1 MDKYTIQTVMPTGQV
16 SPMYGTEFHVK
27 FAENEGTF
35 KLWYKTAPTEGQVQ
49 EGTIDG
55 WKFKKAKK
63 EWDGNSGNVSSN
75 AGGAGSASVP
85 PSTTGTTKYQKPAY
99 KDNSDG
105 MRKGM
110 AINNAA
116 TYVNLISPEPLAPK
130 DWAKAVTAYARELY
144 LVSELDSEAV
154 EADKEAVRQV
164 VEEVTIAE
172 APKSVQE
179 VFGIKASPVKAVPP
193 TK

>member
-1 MDKYTIQTVMPTGQV
+1 MAEKYTIQTVIPTGK
-16 SPMYGTEFHVK
+16 SDPMYGTEFHVK

-35 KLWYKTAPTEGQVQ
+35 KLWYKTPPTEGQVQ
-49 EGTIDG
+49 EGDIDG

-63 EWDGNSGNVSSN
+63 EWDGNSG
-75 AGGAGSASVP
+75 GGASSASAP
-85 PSTTGTTKYQKPAY
+85 PSTTSKPAYQPRVY

-116 TYVNLISPEPLAPK
+116 TYVNAVSPEPLAPK
-130 DWAKAVTAYARELY
+130 DWAKAVTAYAKELY
-144 LVSELDSEAV
+144 VVSELEDVAPVPPTEQP
-154 EADKEAVRQV
+154 KEV
-164 VEEVTIAE
+164 AE
-172 APKSVQE
+172 APKTVQE
-179 VFGIKASPVKAVPP
+179 IFGVKN

>member
-1 MDKYTIQTVMPTGQV
+1 MEKYTIQTAIPTGKS

-35 KLWYKTAPTEGQVQ
+35 KLWYKTPPTEGQVQ

-63 EWDGNSGNVSSN
+63 EWNGNE
-75 AGGAGSASVP
+75 GGGSATPDAEPVQSKP
-85 PSTTGTTKYQKPAY
+85 AYQKPAY

-105 MRKGM
+105 MRQGM
-110 AINNAA
+110 CFNNAA
-116 TYVNLISPEPLAPK
+116 NYVNALTLELTEE
-130 DWAKAVTAYARELY
+130 DWAKTVYGYANALY
-144 LVSELDSEAV
+144 LLGDLG
-154 EADKEAVRQV
+154 KEKPVQ
-164 VEEVTIAE
+164 EVPLTE

-179 VFGIKASPVKAVPP
+179 VFGVNK
-193 TK
+193 

>member
-1 MDKYTIQTVMPTGQV
+1 MEKYTIQTVMPTGQV

-35 KLWYKTAPTEGQVQ
+35 KLWYKTAPAEGQVQ

-63 EWDGNSGNVSSN
+63 EWDSNASSN
-75 AGGAGSASVP
+75 AGGAGSASAQS
-85 PSTTGTTKYQKPAY
+85 STTSTGNKYQKPTY

-144 LVSELDSEAV
+144 LVSELDTEMPAEEPV
-154 EADKEAVRQV
+154 KEVLV
-164 VEEVTIAE
+164 TEV
-172 APKSVQE
+172 PKSVQE
-179 VFGIKASPVKAVPP
+179 VFGIKAVPP